1 MEYDICE
8 KTGKRC
14 YSKKEANN
22 VIHAAKRKSAKKRIP
37 LRSYYCT
44 KCRTYHLTHFSY
56 YQQNNERTTLT
67 WYKKTK
73 ENYKNHIGE
82 EEL

>member
-1 MEYDICE
+1 MEYTICE
-8 KTGKRC
+8 ATGKRC

-22 VIHAAKRKSAKKRIP
+22 VMHAAKRKSAKKRIP

-44 KCRTYHLTHFSY
+44 ECGTYHLTHFSY

-67 WYKKTK
+67 WYKKAK